1 MNATSPSEDPKH
13 AFLLRAGE
21 LLHRYGTPSFRFEG
35 VMDKIA
41 GSLGV
46 PATFLYT
53 PTSLI
58 VEFGI
63 GASARTRVLRIES
76 TDTDISKLLAIDSV
90 LERVEARSIDLTTAI
105 QELERIDNSGAP
117 FSATVQ
123 LVAATGVSAGLAT
136 LFGGGAMEAFV
147 TGLFGLLTGLFVM
160 RRARTPQPGLFEPMI
175 GFVVAFAAVCLAH
188 WININDRLVTLAVLI
203 LPIPGLALTIALTE
217 LALGHLASGSAR
229 LAGAMVKLFT
239 LVVGVALAWRITETW
254 AGPVPPP
261 LEPPSAFVLWL
272 VIAMSSVA
280 FAILFK
286 APVSEWIAIVMVVI
300 AGFIASRIVSA
311 LAGVE
316 LASFAGAFAVGC
328 GSNAYARLRNRPAMI
343 PQTPGLL
350 ILVPGSIG
358 YRSLTAM
365 VEHDMMLGVELA
377 FSMSIVGVALV
388 GGLLFANL
396 VISPKRLL

>member
-1 MNATSPSEDPKH
+1 MNLPLPDNNPKH
-13 AFLLRAGE
+13 AFLLRAGK

-41 GSLGV
+41 RSLHV

-58 VEFGI
+58 VELGE
-63 GASARTRVLRIES
+63 GDQSRVRVIRIES
-76 TDTDISKLLAIDSV
+76 TDTDISKILAIDSV
-90 LERVEARSIDLTTAI
+90 LEQVECKEIDPVAAI
-105 QELERIDNSGAP
+105 ERLEQIDQAGPP
-117 FSATVQ
+117 FSPTAQ
-123 LVAATGVSAGLAT
+123 LAAATTVSAGLAT
-136 LFGGGAMEAFV
+136 LFGGGIVEALV
-147 TGLFGLLTGLFVM
+147 TAVFGLLIGLFSM
-160 RRARTPQPGLFEPMI
+160 GRARTPQPGLFEPLV
-175 GFVVAFAAVCLAH
+175 GFLVALAAVSLAH
-188 WININDRLVTLAVLI
+188 WINLNDRLVTLAVLV

-239 LVVGVALAWRITETW
+239 LVVGVALAWRITENW
-254 AGPVPPP
+254 AGAAAPPVQAPAE
-261 LEPPSAFVLWL
+261 LILWL
-272 VIAMSSVA
+272 VIAVSSVA

-286 APVSEWIAIVMVVI
+286 APVSEWAAIVLVVI
-300 AGFIASRIVSA
+300 AGFLASRIVSA

-328 GSNAYARLRNRPAMI
+328 GSNTYARLRNRPAMI

-350 ILVPGSIG
+350 ILVPGSLG

-365 VEHDMMLGVELA
+365 VEHDMLLGVELA

-396 VISPKRLL
+396 VISPRRLL

>member
-1 MNATSPSEDPKH
+1 MNGTNPADDAKY

-21 LLHRYGTPSFRFEG
+21 LLHRFGAPSFRFEG
-35 VMDKIA
+35 VMDKVAQSID
-41 GSLGV
+41 V

-58 VEFGI
+58 VELGE
-63 GASARTRVLRIES
+63 GNAARTRVIRIES
-76 TDTDISKLLAIDSV
+76 TDTDISKILAIDKV
-90 LERVEARSIDLTTAI
+90 LEGVEAGDADLA
-105 QELERIDNSGAP
+105 EALGDLDRIDRAGAP
-117 FSATVQ
+117 FSPQVQ
-123 LVAATGVSAGLAT
+123 LIAATTVSAGLAT
-136 LFGGGAMEAFV
+136 LFGGRVLEVAITAVFGFLIGLIAM
-147 TGLFGLLTGLFVM
+147 G
-160 RRARTPQPGLFEPMI
+160 RARTPQPGLFEPML
-175 GFVVAFAAVCLAH
+175 GFVVALATVCLGH
-188 WININDRLVTLAVLI
+188 WVNINDRLVTLAVLI

-239 LVVGVALAWRITETW
+239 LVVGVALAWRVTEAW
-254 AGPVPPP
+254 AGVAAPPVQPPP
-261 LEPPSAFVLWL
+261 EVVLWM
-272 VIAMSSVA
+272 VITMSSVA

-286 APVSEWIAIVMVVI
+286 APMSEWTAIVVVVI
-300 AGFIASRIVSA
+300 AGFLASRIVSS

-328 GSNAYARLRNRPAMI
+328 GSNAYARLCNRPAMI

-350 ILVPGSIG
+350 ILVPGSLG

-365 VEHDMMLGVELA
+365 VEHDMLLGVELA